1 LPPAFDLCYDAAM
14 ELQKD
19 RRLVH
24 ISSRAGKFK
33 LEFYLTF
40 EDDPGYKE
48 LVGAALVPNKAA
60 AVKKAEAWLD
70 GAA

>member
-1 LPPAFDLCYDAAM
+1 M
-14 ELQKD
+14 
-19 RRLVH
+19 H